1 MTPVGRLVTDTAIRE
16 KGKEACIPL
25 LILSVWQQAAHFG
38 EVCETFTILQMA
50 ILRFA
55 GVR

>member
-25 LILSVWQQAAHFG
+25 LILSVWQLAAHFG